1 MGFIVGNQSDNHT
14 ANYHLCGR
22 ASAQKKALLATET
35 VLEQAEQLAEEFSA
49 A

>member
-1 MGFIVGNQSDNHT
+1 MGLIVQNQSDNHT

-22 ASAQKKALLATET
+22 ASAQKKALLVTET
-35 VLEQAEQLAEEFSA
+35 VLEQSEQLAEKFYA